1 MSGFELKP
9 LSVQRHLVWDLLR
22 DTDPY
27 YLNHQIFLI
36 DFTTVDECRQSWAD
50 DGFEKPSYVASVLY
64 GMTRILP
71 DFPVFNAYLR
81 EWPLVRLALY
91 ENIDIAYTTEK
102 PDDDGKPILTLSMLR
117 DCGNLSFSDFLAR
130 FKEQKETS
138 LEANQY
144 RRTHKM
150 FGLIPNFLRT
160 PLFRLFCKPFP
171 SIMRKIAGTV
181 GFTSVGKD
189 GVDFTTPLSPKSM
202 TVSLGSVKKRP
213 MARDDEVLVKNSAY
227 ITLTYDHRVADGREC
242 ARFGSNLRRFLEE
255 EISHLKPK
263 EK

>member
-36 DFTTVDECRQSWAD
+36 DFTTVEKSRQLWAD
-50 DGFEKPSYVASVLY
+50 DGVDKPSYVACVLY
-64 GMTRILP
+64 GMTQVLP
-71 DFPVFNAYLR
+71 QFPVFNAYLR
-81 EWPLVRLALY
+81 EWPFVKLALY

-102 PDDDGKPILTLSMLR
+102 PDEEGKPILTLSMLR
-117 DCGNLSFSDFLAR
+117 ECGGLTFNEFLAR
-130 FKEQKETS
+130 FKKQKEAS
-138 LEANQY
+138 LEELKY
-144 RRTHKM
+144 RQTHKR

-171 SIMRKIAGTV
+171 SVMRQIAGTV

-189 GVDFTTPLSPKSM
+189 GVDFTTPLSPKSL
-202 TVSLGSVKKRP
+202 TVSLGAVKKRP
-213 MARDDEVLVKNSAY
+213 MAIDDEVIVRKSAY
-227 ITLTYDHRVADGREC
+227 ITLTYDHRVADGRDC
-242 ARFGSNLRRFLEE
+242 ARFGAKLRKFLEE
-255 EISHLKPK
+255 DIASLKPK